1 MQRAGHQSTGTV
13 RATPPSP
20 PVVPNTA
27 AVSLRLLNVD
37 SVCEEPSSHDGPQ
50 QGALAAIIQ
59 QRIESRLHGRVRNLV
74 VRAEGEIVT
83 LEGECATYYTKQI
96 AQHTAMG
103 VLDDE
108 HLENAI
114 VVNVPR

>member
-1 MQRAGHQSTGTV
+1 MQRAGHQRSGIA
-13 RATPPSP
+13 RATKTSP
-20 PVVPNTA
+20 PIAPDA
-27 AVSLRLLNVD
+27 GSVSLRLLDVG
-37 SVCEEPSSHDGPQ
+37 SVCDESPSQSAPPQ
-50 QGALAAIIQ
+50 QALEAIIQ

-74 VRAEGEIVT
+74 VRVVGDVVT
-83 LEGECATYYTKQI
+83 LAGECTTYYTKQL